1 MNDLRHVL
9 PLFIPIV
16 AIVMGIGIGMLAL
29 WLENQKKLRMFELL
43 HQERLFALERGL
55 DVPPLPPEFF
65 AAPAR
70 KDDKPAAPRISSLRW
85 GLMWLFLGLALMI
98 AITLNDGLEQAS
110 WALLPVAVGAAQ
122 LIYYQAATLNA
133 KNVAPEPP
141 QAPVSTETGVGNAQL
156 PR

>member
-1 MNDLRHVL
+1 MSDLKNVL

-55 DVPPLPPEFF
+55 EVPPLPPEFF

-70 KDDKPAAPRISSLRW
+70 KDDKPAGPRVSSLRW
-85 GLMWLFLGLALMI
+85 GLMWLFLGLALAI
-98 AITLNDGLEQAS
+98 AITLNDGVEQAS
-110 WALLPVAVGAAQ
+110 WALLPVAVGVAQ
-122 LIYYQAATLNA
+122 LIYYQAALANA
-133 KNVAPEPP
+133 KQLAAEPP
-141 QAPVSTETGVGNAQL
+141 APPAPVSADSAQL